1 MKTYSLFLKLLLTRL
16 HPSSY
21 DYVLVLHYAHS
32 PTEWNICLIIKQTIN
47 KSTLFTKKKLSTGSL
62 HYKEL
67 CEEQRWP
74 GGFLSPPVESYSKWK
89 EASSFSRSRLTDK
102 PALRREVRGLLWL
115 ARIVSVLFSQ
125 WVRGALICSWEK
137 YKSRAFQNKARQSWG
152 WLSLFLFSLA
162 HMSPRNVLLMKAQV
176 SKHP

>member
-16 HPSSY
+16 HPSPY

-89 EASSFSRSRLTDK
+89 EASSACVQQEQTHRQACPSQGGQRA
-102 PALRREVRGLLWL
+102 AL
-115 ARIVSVLFSQ
+115 SCSDC
-125 WVRGALICSWEK
+125 IC
-137 YKSRAFQNKARQSWG
+137 AI
-152 WLSLFLFSLA
+152 L
-162 HMSPRNVLLMKAQV
+162 PV
-176 SKHP
+176 SKGCTDL